1 MPHGG
6 YVTSIF
12 LQVVKEHFE
21 TTLAKQNQPHTLA
34 LGLNFLRRTE
44 VGEATFTVKEVKLSR
59 QTSVVHVTL
68 SQNGRE
74 EVVGYITQTNL
85 DTEEGR
91 TFDTEW
97 ALDKPPPPVDWEE
110 LERGEDEHWY
120 EIEGL
125 PNASFRKASQQLGFC
140 FPRRGQNLPGAI
152 DEWVHFKT
160 SDSSERF
167 TNVALGLISGT
178 SGPLAL
184 SRTALI
190 DCRYVSTSH

>member
-1 MPHGG
+1 
-6 YVTSIF
+6 VTSIF
-12 LQVVKEHFE
+12 LQVVKRHFE

-44 VGEATFTVKEVKLSR
+44 VGEATFDVKEVKLGR

-74 EVVGYITQTNL
+74 EVVGYVTRTNL
-85 DTEEGR
+85 DREEGR
-91 TFDTEW
+91 TFDTKW
-97 ALDKPPPPVDWEE
+97 ALYQPPPPVNLAE
-110 LERGEDEHWY
+110 LRRGEDKHWY

-152 DEWVHFKT
+152 DEWLHFKT
-160 SDSSERF
+160 SDPSERF
-167 TNVALGLISGT
+167 TDTALGLISGK
-178 SGPLAL
+178 SARLIVPGV
-184 SRTALI
+184 ALI
-190 DCRYVSTSH
+190 DCRHVSTSH